1 MTNIELLDIHLNN
14 SDLTLGNLAQIHNST
29 IATVRAI
36 LSEYYAG
43 KSWTSPI
50 LAQPDSETGGSLV
63 KDEPWYKTDLPL
75 EIEELQDSAKSYV
88 IRLAQDGHIS
98 DWSEAWDAL
107 NECAAFRP
115 DPNPDTYGFI

>member
-1 MTNIELLDIHLNN
+1 MTVTVTVVRYHPTNENKGYKMTNIELLDIHLNN

-50 LAQPDSETGGSLV
+50 LAQPDSETGGSLGT
-63 KDEPWYKTDLPL
+63 KPICRLRLRNCKTAQNPTLLGWLKTAISPTG
-75 EIEELQDSAKSYV
+75 AK
-88 IRLAQDGHIS
+88 RGMH
-98 DWSEAWDAL
+98 
-107 NECAAFRP
+107 
-115 DPNPDTYGFI
+115 